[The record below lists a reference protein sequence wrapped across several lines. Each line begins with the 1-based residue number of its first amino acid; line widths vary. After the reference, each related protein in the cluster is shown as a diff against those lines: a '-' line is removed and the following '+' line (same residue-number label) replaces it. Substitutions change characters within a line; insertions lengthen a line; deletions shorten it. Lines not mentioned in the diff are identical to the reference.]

1 VSPDDEI
8 TGPLTLVV
16 GLLLVIIPV
25 VILALLWGARM
36 RRELRV
42 AGREPCEDVDGTVP
56 LNGGGRPVGR

>member
-1 VSPDDEI
+1 MSPDDEI

-36 RRELRV
+36 RRELRA
-42 AGREPCEDVDGTVP
+42 AGREPREDVDGTVP